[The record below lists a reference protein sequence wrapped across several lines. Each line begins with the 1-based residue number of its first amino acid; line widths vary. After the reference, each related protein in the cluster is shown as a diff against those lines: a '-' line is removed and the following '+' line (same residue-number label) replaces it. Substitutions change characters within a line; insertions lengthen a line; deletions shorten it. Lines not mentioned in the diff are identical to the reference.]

1 VLVDSR
7 KDEGPPSQF
16 VFVCDRVAWVS
27 TINGIY
33 KVYMQ
38 YDSDKFKKIKA
49 PSFVNF
55 GAGNPVF
62 NADGDAVFDR
72 CDDTQVIPVGLLNHP
87 NNQLKISWF
96 KNNVEIPEWLG
107 KQNVDL
113 KDEGKYH
120 AELTSLCE
128 GITLS
133 SINFILQQSSDPQI
147 TFNYPDNI
155 PVCEGESY
163 SLSTVNVSGYSYR
176 WYRNNELIDGE
187 ASSSYFATSPGKYR
201 VEVSNCSG
209 FFKPSKTVTI
219 TNPMLSVPVITA
231 DNASYCSGDVANL
244 SVTNANQNTVKWYFN
259 GTELTDHANQN
270 TLATNK
276 AGNYTVKFISGSCEK
291 NADTYSLLFNAPID
305 FQIIKSIEGSL
316 CYGQS
321 VTLTSG
327 VEAAAYHWSTGETSR
342 AITVSSAGHYTV
354 QLTSINNCIS
364 SQSVDVAVL
373 PRVLLQP
380 INDTVICT
388 IAGESL
394 RINAQPGFS
403 GYNWNGQQTS
413 NPYFD
418 VSLPGTYTLEVITA
432 DGCTAQTIF
441 KVTPWCKEII
451 IPNTFTPNNDGIND
465 YWKIGGIENDAT
477 VSIQIFNRY
486 GTRLLNFK
494 GYGFEWDGRYN
505 GVDLPTGT
513 YYYIIK
519 TKNSKDLLKG
529 PITIIR

>member
-1 VLVDSR
+1 
-7 KDEGPPSQF
+7 
-16 VFVCDRVAWVS
+16 
-27 TINGIY
+27 
-33 KVYMQ
+33 
-38 YDSDKFKKIKA
+38 
-49 PSFVNF
+49 
-55 GAGNPVF
+55 
-62 NADGDAVFDR
+62 
-72 CDDTQVIPVGLLNHP
+72 
-87 NNQLKISWF
+87 
-96 KNNVEIPEWLG
+96 
-107 KQNVDL
+107 
-113 KDEGKYH
+113 
-120 AELTSLCE
+120 
-128 GITLS
+128 
-133 SINFILQQSSDPQI
+133 
-147 TFNYPDNI
+147 
-155 PVCEGESY
+155 
-163 SLSTVNVSGYSYR
+163 
-176 WYRNNELIDGE
+176 
-187 ASSSYFATSPGKYR
+187 
-201 VEVSNCSG
+201 
-209 FFKPSKTVTI
+209 
-219 TNPMLSVPVITA
+219 
-231 DNASYCSGDVANL
+231 
-244 SVTNANQNTVKWYFN
+244 
-259 GTELTDHANQN
+259 
-270 TLATNK
+270 
-276 AGNYTVKFISGSCEK
+276 
-291 NADTYSLLFNAPID
+291 
-305 FQIIKSIEGSL
+305 
-316 CYGQS
+316 
-321 VTLTSG
+321 
-327 VEAAAYHWSTGETSR
+327 
-342 AITVSSAGHYTV
+342 
-354 QLTSINNCIS
+354 
-364 SQSVDVAVL
+364 VL